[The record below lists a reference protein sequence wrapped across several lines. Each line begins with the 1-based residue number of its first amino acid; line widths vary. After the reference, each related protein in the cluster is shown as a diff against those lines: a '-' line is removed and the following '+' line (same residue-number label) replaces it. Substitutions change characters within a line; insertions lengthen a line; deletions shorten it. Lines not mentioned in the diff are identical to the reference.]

1 VTAFCDAAAGPP
13 EEGEIITV
21 FAPKGGAGTTTLA
34 TNLGVVLARAGHQ
47 VCVVDLDIAAGD
59 IAISLLL
66 NPVRTIADAVPMAGH
81 LDTGGAASL
90 LTPYRPGLQMLLAPV
105 TPGDA
110 DKVDAALVG
119 ELLGVLRRMF
129 RYVVVD
135 TAARLSELVL
145 AAIDVSARLVLI
157 ATPDLPSLK
166 NLRAI
171 QNTLDLLSF
180 PKAARSIVLNRSDSN
195 LGLSQEDV
203 LRVVRAP
210 IAARIPYSRAV
221 PRSINNYE
229 PITLWNRRNQASKA
243 ISEFAQEH
251 LLSAAPARPGR
262 SVVYMS
268 AVRRT
273 CRLIAGNSYPNG

>member
-1 VTAFCDAAAGPP
+1 MSTFCDAAAGPAA
-13 EEGEIITV
+13 EGEIITV

-34 TNLGVVLARAGHQ
+34 TNLGVVLARAGHR

-66 NPVRTIADAVPMAGH
+66 NPVRTLADAVPMAGN
-81 LDTGGAASL
+81 LDAAGAASL
-90 LTPYRPGLQMLLAPV
+90 LTQYRPGLQMLLAPV

-110 DKVDAALVG
+110 DRVNAALVS
-119 ELLGVLRRMF
+119 ELLGVLRKMF

-157 ATPDLPSLK
+157 ATPDRPSLK

-195 LGLSQEDV
+195 LGLSPEDV
-203 LRVVRAP
+203 LRVLRAP

-221 PRSINNYE
+221 PRSINTYL
-229 PITLWNRRNQASKA
+229 PIMLWSRRNQVSKA
-243 ISEFAQEH
+243 IAGFAQEH
-251 LLSAAPARPGR
+251 LLSAPPVSLPGGARGYASPCLLGR
-262 SVVYMS
+262 L
-268 AVRRT
+268 RDRGRT
-273 CRLIAGNSYPNG
+273 A